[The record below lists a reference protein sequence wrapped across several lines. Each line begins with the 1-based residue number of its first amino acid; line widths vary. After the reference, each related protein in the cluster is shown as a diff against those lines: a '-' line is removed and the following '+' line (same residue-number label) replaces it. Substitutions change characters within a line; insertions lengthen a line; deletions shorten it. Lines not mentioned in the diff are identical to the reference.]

1 VLLTG
6 CYTGV
11 AGGGGD
17 DQAGTDATPSG
28 GDEAG
33 TDAGTGESGEP
44 SAPDEPGRVTL
55 HRLNRAEY
63 DNTIRDLFWG
73 LDIAPAENFPADD
86 HSFGFD
92 NIADVLSV
100 TPLLFDLYEHAV
112 DGVLDAVFTAE
123 IAGETTRAEAETG
136 VGSQGQA
143 IDGAWLLTSTG
154 EVTLPFEVA
163 EAGEFTVR
171 IRAWEQAAGPD
182 AAQMELLVDGV
193 SQGLVSVTATEA
205 APEIYEFTVD
215 LAAGTRSI
223 AAGFTND
230 YYDEPAA
237 ADRNLAVDWIEIE
250 RPGTTDPGATDI
262 KANLLVCDPVVGN
275 EAACTRTVLEAFV
288 PRAWRRPA
296 TPDEIDG
303 LVDLAESARLDGDD
317 WESSIRHACKAVL
330 LSPHFVFRVE
340 IDEPGAT
347 DVHPVGDYELASRL
361 SYFLWSSMPDDALF
375 EAAASGE
382 LHDPAV
388 LEAQVIRMI
397 ADPRAEALMAN
408 FAGQWLY
415 IRAVVPDIV
424 KDALLFPGYD
434 AELNASMRTEMELF
448 FQTFVTERRSLR
460 ELLTADSTFVDA
472 RLATHYGLPAPQGP
486 GFAEVSLEGS
496 KRRGL
501 MTMAGLM
508 TVLSHPDTTSPVKRG
523 KWVLEQ
529 LLCTP
534 PAPPPPGVEADP
546 ATPSPDASV
555 REQLEEHRSNPSCA
569 GCHNLIDPLGLGL
582 EHYDP
587 IGAYRANDGGKPVD
601 ASGNMPDGSTF
612 TDALDMVDLLSERED
627 FTRCTVK
634 HAATY
639 ALGRGFDI
647 DDPYLA
653 EILADAEAR
662 GFTLEDLAIAIATND
677 VFRMRSPEE
686 ESP

>member
-1 VLLTG
+1 MLLTG
-6 CYTGV
+6 CYTGL
-11 AGGGGD
+11 ADGRGDGHGGTDTLPGGGED
-17 DQAGTDATPSG
+17 
-28 GDEAG
+28 AG
-33 TDAGTGESGEP
+33 TDAGSGESGEQ
-44 SAPDEPGRVTL
+44 AEEDDPGRVTL

-73 LDIAPAENFPADD
+73 LDVAPAENFPADD

-112 DGVLDAVFTAE
+112 DGVLDAVFTAQITGE
-123 IAGETTRAEAETG
+123 ITRGEAESGTG
-136 VGSQGQA
+136 EGSA
-143 IDGAWLLTSTG
+143 ITGAWLLTNTG
-154 EVTLPFEVA
+154 EVTLPFEVTT
-163 EAGEFTVR
+163 AGDYTIRV
-171 IRAWEQAAGPD
+171 RAWEQAAGPD
-182 AAQMELLVDGV
+182 ASVLELLVDGV
-193 SQGLVSVTATEA
+193 SQGTTPVTATEA
-205 APEIYEFTVD
+205 APGLYEFTVP
-215 LAAGTRSI
+215 LAVGARNI

-230 YYDEPAA
+230 FYDANTGE
-237 ADRNLAVDWIEIE
+237 DRNLAIDWIELE
-250 RPGTTDPGATDI
+250 LPGTGDPGATDI
-262 KANLLVCDPVVGN
+262 RANLLVCEPVAGN
-275 EAACTRTVLEAFV
+275 ESACTRTVLEAFV
-288 PRAWRRPA
+288 PRAWRRPT
-296 TPDEIDG
+296 TPEEIDA

-317 WESSIRHACKAVL
+317 WEGSIRHALKAVL
-330 LSPHFVFRVE
+330 LSPHFIFRVE

-388 LEAQVIRMI
+388 LEEQVTRMI
-397 ADPRAEALMAN
+397 DDPRAEALMAN

-424 KDALLFPGYD
+424 KDVTLFPGYD
-434 AELNASMRTEMELF
+434 AELNAAMRTEMELF
-448 FQTFVTERRSLR
+448 FRTFVTERRSLK
-460 ELLTADSTFVDA
+460 ELLTAESTFVDA
-472 RLATHYGLPAPQGP
+472 RLATHYGLPVPAGA
-486 GFAEVSLEGS
+486 GFSEVSLAGS

-546 ATPSPDASV
+546 AEPSPDASV

-587 IGAYRANDGGKPVD
+587 IGAYRSIDGGKPVD

-612 TDALDMVDLLSERED
+612 TDALDMVALLSERDD

-639 ALGRGFDI
+639 ALGRGFDSE
-647 DDPYLA
+647 DPYLA
-653 EILADAEAR
+653 EIVADAEAR

-677 VFRMRSPEE
+677 VFRMRNPE

>member
-6 CYTGV
+6 CYTGL
-11 AGGGGD
+11 ADGRGDGHGGTDTLPGGGED
-17 DQAGTDATPSG
+17 AGTDADS
-28 GDEAG
+28 
-33 TDAGTGESGEP
+33 GESGEQ
-44 SAPDEPGRVTL
+44 AEEDDPGRVTL

-73 LDIAPAENFPADD
+73 LDVAPAENFPADD

-112 DGVLDAVFTAE
+112 DGVLDAVFTAQITGE
-123 IAGETTRAEAETG
+123 ITRGEAESGTG
-136 VGSQGQA
+136 EGSA
-143 IDGAWLLTSTG
+143 ITGAWLLTNTG
-154 EVTLPFEVA
+154 EVTLPFEVTT
-163 EAGEFTVR
+163 AGDYTIRV
-171 IRAWEQAAGPD
+171 RAWEQAAGPD
-182 AAQMELLVDGV
+182 ASVLELLVDGV
-193 SQGLVSVTATEA
+193 SQGTTPVTATEA
-205 APEIYEFTVD
+205 APGLYEFTVP
-215 LAAGTRSI
+215 LAVGARNV

-230 YYDEPAA
+230 FYDANTGE
-237 ADRNLAVDWIEIE
+237 DRNLAIDWIELE
-250 RPGTTDPGATDI
+250 LPGTGDPGATDI
-262 KANLLVCDPVVGN
+262 RANLLVCEPVAGN
-275 EAACTRTVLEAFV
+275 ESACTRTVLEAFV
-288 PRAWRRPA
+288 PRAWRRPT
-296 TPDEIDG
+296 TPEEIDA

-317 WESSIRHACKAVL
+317 WEGSIRHALKAVL
-330 LSPHFVFRVE
+330 LSPHFIFRVE

-361 SYFLWSSMPDDALF
+361 SYFLWSSMPDEALF

-388 LEAQVIRMI
+388 LEEQVTRMI
-397 ADPRAEALMAN
+397 DDPRAEALMAN

-424 KDALLFPGYD
+424 KDVTLFPGYD
-434 AELNASMRTEMELF
+434 AELNAAMRTEMELLF
-448 FQTFVTERRSLR
+448 RTFVTERRSLK
-460 ELLTADSTFVDA
+460 ELLTAESTFVDA
-472 RLATHYGLPAPQGP
+472 RLATHYGLPVPAGT
-486 GFAEVSLEGS
+486 GFSEVSLAGS

-546 ATPSPDASV
+546 AEPSPDASV

-587 IGAYRANDGGKPVD
+587 IGAYRSIDGGKPVD

-612 TDALDMVDLLSERED
+612 TDALDMVALLSERDD

-639 ALGRGFDI
+639 ALGRGFDSE
-647 DDPYLA
+647 DPYLA
-653 EILADAEAR
+653 EIVADAEAR

-677 VFRMRSPEE
+677 VFRMRNPE

>member
-1 VLLTG
+1 MLLTG

-11 AGGGGD
+11 AGGRADGNADGTETTPGG
-17 DQAGTDATPSG
+17 
-28 GDEAG
+28 EAG
-33 TDAGTGESGEP
+33 SGEAGSGESGEP
-44 SAPDEPGRVTL
+44 AVDDPGRVTL

-63 DNTIRDLFWG
+63 NNTVRDLFWG
-73 LDIAPAENFPADD
+73 LDLVPAENFPADD

-100 TPLLFDLYEHAV
+100 TPLLFDLYERAT
-112 DGVLDAVFTAE
+112 DEVLDAVFTATLT
-123 IAGETTRAEAETG
+123 GETARGEAEVG
-136 VGSQGQA
+136 VGTVGAA

-163 EAGEFTVR
+163 EAGDFTIRV
-171 IRAWEQAAGPD
+171 RAWEQAAGPD
-182 AAQMELLVDGV
+182 ASELELLVDGV
-193 SQGLVSVTATEA
+193 SQGVVSVPATEA
-205 APEIYEFTVD
+205 APAIYEFEVA
-215 LAAGTRSI
+215 LAAGTRQI
-223 AAGFTND
+223 GAGFTND
-230 YYDEPAA
+230 FYDEPAQ
-237 ADRNLAVDWIEIE
+237 ADRNLAIDWIEIE
-250 RPGTTDPGATDI
+250 RPGTADPGATDI
-262 KANLLVCDPVVGN
+262 RANLLVCDPVAGN

-288 PRAWRRPA
+288 PRAWRRPTTA
-296 TPDEIDG
+296 SEIDA

-317 WESSIRHACKAVL
+317 WEGSIRHGLKAVL
-330 LSPHFVFRVE
+330 LSPHFIFRVE
-340 IDEPGAT
+340 IDDPDAT
-347 DVHPVGDYELASRL
+347 DTHPVGDYELASRL
-361 SYFLWSSMPDDALF
+361 SYFLWSSMPDDALLA
-375 EAAASGE
+375 AAASGD

-388 LEAQVIRMI
+388 LEAQVTRMI
-397 ADPRAEALMAN
+397 GDERANALMAN

-424 KDALLFPGYD
+424 KDVTLFPNYD
-434 AELNASMRTEMELF
+434 VDLNASMRTEMELF
-448 FQTFVTERRSLR
+448 FQTFVTEGRSLR
-460 ELLTADSTFVDA
+460 ELLTADTTFVDA
-472 RLATHYGLPAPQGP
+472 RLATHYGLPAPQGA
-486 GFAEVSLEGS
+486 GFGEVSLEGS
-496 KRRGL
+496 PRRGL

-546 ATPSPDASV
+546 PSPSPDASV

-587 IGAYRANDGGKPVD
+587 IGAFRANDGGKPVD

-612 TDALDMVDLLSERED
+612 TDALDMVDLLSERDD

-662 GFTLEDLAIAIATND
+662 GFSLEALAIAIATND
-677 VFRMRSPEE
+677 VFRMRRLEEDSP
-686 ESP
+686 